1 MVGVS
6 SGHEVKVGEFILF
19 QYVPSDEHFIVQ
31 IFGTSGY
38 VRTTLAKLI
47 SLVVELHLVKYNVT
61 EDNHGMFC
69 SQYFIVEM
77 FMLCCLKQSVL

>member
-6 SGHEVKVGEFILF
+6 SGHDVKVGEFKLF

-38 VRTTLAKLI
+38 VRMTLPRLI
-47 SLVVELHLVKYNVT
+47 SLMVELHLV
-61 EDNHGMFC
+61 
-69 SQYFIVEM
+69 
-77 FMLCCLKQSVL
+77 